1 MAGVDELQLLLE
13 ELAEAAE
20 QGRGVKLS
28 ADMTHLLM
36 SVIEER
42 RGVAPGFVANAA
54 THQFRIVLGDDDG
67 EGPATILGATSDAG
81 VAQAIFAAAAKQN
94 TGRKIRLYDR
104 SVVIEETKY

>member
-1 MAGVDELQLLLE
+1 MSGFDELRFLLE

-20 QGRGVKLS
+20 HGQGVELS

-36 SVIEER
+36 SVIEAR
-42 RGVAPGFVANAA
+42 RGIAPGSVANVA

-67 EGPATILGATSDAG
+67 EGAATILGATSDIE
-81 VAQAIFAAAAKQN
+81 VARAIFAAAAKQN

-104 SVVIEETKY
+104 SVVIEETK